1 MDRNAGGPGVARQF
15 RRLLASSRTLRLDDD
30 FDRRVRA
37 ENHVVMKVLLRVPMS
52 NAPPDL
58 AKKVKAEVV
67 DQVSEIADQVGYHV
81 LVATS
86 AVLLKNRDSLGGP
99 DDMVGS
105 VSHVA
110 PGLNGRATSQVSV
123 SEIQTAPLDPRRPAR
138 QLARRQR

>member
-1 MDRNAGGPGVARQF
+1 MP
-15 RRLLASSRTLRLDDD
+15 LLY
-30 FDRRVRA
+30 
-37 ENHVVMKVLLRVPMS
+37 
-52 NAPPDL
+52 L

-67 DQVSEIADQVGYHV
+67 GQVSEIADQVGYHV

-123 SEIQTAPLDPRRPAR
+123 FGNSNGAPGPAPTCQAASSTPAIR
-138 QLARRQR
+138 E

>member
-1 MDRNAGGPGVARQF
+1 M
-15 RRLLASSRTLRLDDD
+15 
-30 FDRRVRA
+30 
-37 ENHVVMKVLLRVPMS
+37 
-52 NAPPDL
+52 
-58 AKKVKAEVV
+58 
-67 DQVSEIADQVGYHV
+67 SEIADQVGYHV

-123 SEIQTAPLDPRRPAR
+123 SEIQTAPLDPRRFAR
-138 QLARRQR
+138 HLARRRRHANDSNSPALGAHVAMRCDVEATRAPGCAIEPASRVSRLAE